1 MEPVRTRAATEM
13 TMAGQLQV
21 TVHRLVG
28 IAVMLGMSTCL
39 LMVVLLLL
47 LTREQQIHYV
57 AVTPGIGVSRPGAVP
72 EAAARD
78 FAQGVVLHLGNLT
91 PATVEDVYTAIAK
104 YLHPQFLPAFQAYA
118 KQEQERLQADH
129 LSSMLSVR
137 GTRVEQEGR
146 IYRGIVSAM
155 RRIYVGEEMVRD
167 EAIDVVVEFLPVAV
181 SALNIYGL
189 VITNIRFPQLGRQIA
204 QQPRG
209 SRR

>member
-1 MEPVRTRAATEM
+1 
-13 TMAGQLQV
+13 
-21 TVHRLVG
+21 
-28 IAVMLGMSTCL
+28 
-39 LMVVLLLL
+39 
-47 LTREQQIHYV
+47 
-57 AVTPGIGVSRPGAVP
+57 
-72 EAAARD
+72 
-78 FAQGVVLHLGNLT
+78 
-91 PATVEDVYTAIAK
+91 
-104 YLHPQFLPAFQAYA
+104 
-118 KQEQERLQADH
+118 
-129 LSSMLSVR
+129 MLSVR